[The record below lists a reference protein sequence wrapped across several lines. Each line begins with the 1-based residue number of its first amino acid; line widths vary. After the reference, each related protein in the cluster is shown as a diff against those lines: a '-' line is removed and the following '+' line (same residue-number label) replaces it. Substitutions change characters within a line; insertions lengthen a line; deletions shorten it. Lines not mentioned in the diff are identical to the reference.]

1 VSKDLS
7 IAAIDNGAWF
17 EGDVSKSN
25 KFRDELVANPCQIDK
40 DGRVWPLD
48 APGVGLE
55 VNEDFLDQHPAIDG
69 PGYV

>member
-1 VSKDLS
+1 MSKDLS

-25 KFRDELVANPCQIDK
+25 KFRDELVANPGEIDQ
-40 DGRVWPLD
+40 DGRVWPLE
-48 APGVGLE
+48 APGLGLE
-55 VNEDFLDQHPAIDG
+55 VNEEFLEKHPPIEG